1 MATITD
7 LFCGAGGSS
16 LGAELA
22 GGELR
27 LALNHWARAIETH
40 STNFEHADHD
50 CNDISA
56 LTTARIRGYPDSDI
70 LLASPECTNHS
81 LAKGGRRRKPRAAS
95 LFDDG
100 PAGDDEQERSRAT
113 MWDVCRFAEQKLLKG
128 KPYKAIVVE
137 NVPDAFWWGPERRGY
152 PNGDGSL
159 FDAWLT
165 AMRALGYEH
174 EIVWL
179 NSMFAGPLLGG
190 RSVPQSRDRMYVNFW
205 RKGQRRPN
213 LRVEPLSWCPACE
226 RLVDGQQ
233 TFKQISLK
241 KSGGRPWGK
250 YGQQYFFTCP
260 ACAGTVFPGA
270 APAAEA
276 IDWSLPIGRIGDR
289 DKPLEESTRGR
300 IRRGWQKVLSEPFAI
315 RIGGTGNPRPLTL
328 PLITQTSRHEAA
340 MVFPNAG
347 NTFERTPG
355 NRARDA
361 GAAALDTVH
370 GTLDRAMVIPPMGES
385 AARPARQA
393 PAPTQSTTTRPG
405 VVISPDRRCQESAA
419 DAGQPPGTLACSD
432 PKAPTAAAV
441 HMRGSAEGDR
451 AGDVRDLAE
460 SPLHTVRAGGRH
472 HALVMRN
479 NRDQSGE
486 QTTPT
491 AEPIRTLTAG
501 CHQSILV
508 PYYRNG
514 TGSDPA
520 SAAAPT
526 ISTKDRLALVVPFTR
541 EACPR
546 PARREA
552 LPTVATEG
560 PPGVVVTDEDIDNSL
575 FRMFALPEIAAA
587 MAMRHHRDG
596 RSDYLVHGN
605 KRERMA
611 QYGNAVTP
619 PAMQLLVGRH
629 LEVLHRA

>member
-1 MATITD
+1 MASVTD

-27 LALNHWARAIETH
+27 LALNHWPRAIETH
-40 STNFEHADHD
+40 SANFDHADHD

-128 KPYKAIVVE
+128 KPYKAIIVE
-137 NVPDAFWWGPERRGY
+137 NVPDAFWWGPERKGY
-152 PNGDGSL
+152 RNGDGSL

-213 LRVEPLSWCPACE
+213 LRVEPLSWCPRCE
-226 RLVDGQQ
+226 QLVGGQQ
-233 TFKQISLK
+233 TFKQVSLK

-260 ACAGTVFPGA
+260 ACASTVFPGA

-276 IDWSLPIGRIGDR
+276 IDWTLPIGRIGDR
-289 DKPLEESTRGR
+289 EKPLEPSTRGR
-300 IRRGWQKVLSEPFAI
+300 IGRGWEKVRSEPFSL

-328 PLITQTSRHEAA
+328 PLMTQTSRHEAA

-361 GAAALDTVH
+361 SAAALDTVH
-370 GTLDRAMVIPPMGES
+370 GTLERAMVIPPIGETPP
-385 AARPARQA
+385 RPAGEA

-405 VVISPDRRCQESAA
+405 VVLAPAGSLRSAVELDPDAPEPLVMANTENGVPRPAGRESSQALRT
-419 DAGQPPGTLACSD
+419 Q
-432 PKAPTAAAV
+432 
-441 HMRGSAEGDR
+441 GS
-451 AGDVRDLAE
+451 L
-460 SPLHTVRAGGRH
+460 S
-472 HALVMRN
+472 LVMRN
-479 NRDQSGE
+479 NRDLAGE
-486 QTTPT
+486 QTTPAT
-491 AEPIRTLTAG
+491 EPIRTLTAG
-501 CHQSILV
+501 CHQSLV
-508 PYYRNG
+508 IPYYTTG

-520 SAAAPT
+520 RAAAPT
-526 ISTKDRLALVVPFTR
+526 VPTKDRLALVVPVTR
-541 EACPR
+541 EACP
-546 PARREA
+546 REA

-560 PPGVVVTDEDIDNSL
+560 PPGAAVTEEDIDNSY
-575 FRMFALPEIAAA
+575 FRMFALPEIADA
-587 MAMRHHRDG
+587 MAMRHHLDG
-596 RSDYLVHGN
+596 CSDYLVHGN

-619 PAMQLLVGRH
+619 PAIQLLVGRH
-629 LEVLHRA
+629 LEVLNAV

>member
-1 MATITD
+1 MATVTD

-27 LALNHWARAIETH
+27 LALNHWPRAIETH
-40 STNFEHADHD
+40 STNFDHADHD

-56 LTTARIRGYPDSDI
+56 LTTARIRGYPDSDV

-81 LAKGGRRRKPRAAS
+81 LAKGGRRRKPKAAS

-113 MWDVCRFAEQKLLKG
+113 MWDVCRFAEQKILKG
-128 KPYKAIVVE
+128 RPYKAIVVE
-137 NVPDAFWWGPERRGY
+137 NVPDAFWWGPERKGY

-165 AMRALGYEH
+165 AMRALGYQH

-205 RKGQRRPN
+205 RKRQRRPN
-213 LRVEPLSWCPACE
+213 LRVEPLSWCPSCE
-226 RLVDGQQ
+226 QLVDGQQ
-233 TFKQISLK
+233 TFKPVSLK

-250 YGQQYFFTCP
+250 YGQQYFYTCP
-260 ACAGTVFPGA
+260 GCAGTVFPGA

-328 PLITQTSRHEAA
+328 PLITQTARHEAA

-347 NTFERTPG
+347 NTFERIPG

-361 GAAALDTVH
+361 AAAALDTGH
-370 GTLDRAMVIPPMGES
+370 GTLDRTMVVPPMGEA
-385 AARPARQA
+385 AARSATAA
-393 PAPTQSTTTRPG
+393 PAPTQPTTTRPG
-405 VVISPDRRCQESAA
+405 VVIVSA
-419 DAGQPPGTLACSD
+419 DQG
-432 PKAPTAAAV
+432 AAL
-441 HMRGSAEGDR
+441 RSQGSA
-451 AGDVRDLAE
+451 
-460 SPLHTVRAGGRH
+460 S
-472 HALVMRN
+472 LVMA
-479 NRDQSGE
+479 NRE
-486 QTTPT
+486 
-491 AEPIRTLTAG
+491 TAG
-501 CHQSILV
+501 CHQSAVI

-514 TGSDPA
+514 TGSDPV

-526 ISTKDRLALVVPFTR
+526 VPTKDRLALVVPCTR
-541 EACPR
+541 KACRR
-546 PARREA
+546 PARREE
-552 LPTVATEG
+552 LPTVASEG
-560 PPGVVVTDEDIDNSL
+560 PPGVVVTDEDIDNSM
-575 FRMFALPEIAAA
+575 FRMFALTEIAAA
-587 MAMRHHRDG
+587 MAMRHHLDG

-629 LEVLHRA
+629 LEVLNGA

>member
-1 MATITD
+1 MATVTD

-27 LALNHWARAIETH
+27 LALNHWPRAIETH
-40 STNFEHADHD
+40 STNFDHADHD

-56 LTTARIRGYPDSDI
+56 LTTGRIRGYPDSDM

-81 LAKGGRRRKPRAAS
+81 LAKGGRRRKPQAAS

-113 MWDVCRFAEQKLLKG
+113 MWDVCRFAEQKILKG
-128 KPYKAIVVE
+128 RPYKAIIVE
-137 NVPDAFWWGPERRGY
+137 NVPDAFWWGPERKGY

-159 FDAWLT
+159 FDAWLG

-179 NSMFAGPLLGG
+179 NSMFAGPILGG
-190 RSVPQSRDRMYVNFW
+190 RAVPQSRDRMYVNFW

-213 LRVEPLSWCPACE
+213 LRVEPLSWCPSCE
-226 RLVDGQQ
+226 QLVEGRQ
-233 TFKQISLK
+233 TFKPVSLK

-260 ACAGTVFPGA
+260 VCAGTVFPGA

-276 IDWSLPIGRIGDR
+276 IDWSLPIERIGDR
-289 DKPLEESTRGR
+289 ERPLEESTRGR

-328 PLITQTSRHEAA
+328 PLVTQTSRHEAA

-355 NRARDA
+355 NRARD
-361 GAAALDTVH
+361 GATAALDTVH
-370 GTLDRAMVIPPMGES
+370 GTLERAMVIPPMGES
-385 AARPARQA
+385 AARPASEA
-393 PAPTQSTTTRPG
+393 PAPTQPTTTRPG
-405 VVISPDRRCQESAA
+405 VVVSPKASAA
-419 DAGQPPGTLACSD
+419 PLPLGVD
-432 PKAPTAAAV
+432 
-441 HMRGSAEGDR
+441 RG
-451 AGDVRDLAE
+451 
-460 SPLHTVRAGGRH
+460 
-472 HALVMRN
+472 LVMRN
-479 NRDQSGE
+479 NADKAGE
-486 QTTPT
+486 QTTPSV
-491 AEPIRTLTAG
+491 EPIRTLTTG
-501 CHQSILV
+501 CHQSLVV

-514 TGSDPA
+514 TGSTA
-520 SAAAPT
+520 ATSAAPT
-526 ISTKDRLALVVPFTR
+526 LSTRDRLALVVPFTR

-546 PARREA
+546 PVERKA

-575 FRMFALPEIAAA
+575 FRMFALEEIARA
-587 MAMRHHRDG
+587 MAMRHHLDG
-596 RSDYLVHGN
+596 ESDYLVHGN

-619 PAMQLLVGRH
+619 PAMQLLVARH
-629 LEVLHRA
+629 LDALNCA